1 VAKMLANW
9 ECKVIAMGVIILAYS
24 ENYFDIVNLGCSE
37 KIFKKDFLR
46 VRLAIKS
53 YLEESCL

>member
-1 VAKMLANW
+1 MLANW

-53 YLEESCL
+53 YWEESCQ